1 MTIVEEIDKASGRTQ
16 RSKNIVDALKFWW
29 KLDKTPQN
37 IGEAV
42 KMYAEKSAFNPELPG
57 EITNPPGGGIS

>member
-29 KLDKTPQN
+29 QLDKTPQN
-37 IGEAV
+37 IGEAI
-42 KMYAEKSAFNPELPG
+42 KMYAQQSSSG
-57 EITNPPGGGIS
+57 EDVPLVPPADEGGGR